1 MLAYSNLEELTGQN
15 SNTKRRILAVD
26 DSPDITLTV
35 KIGLEASGTFEVH
48 TFNDPEVA
56 LSSFKPG
63 LYDLALLDMRMP
75 KMYGHELYDK
85 LKKMDSR
92 LKVCFMT
99 ATYQNY
105 EALRAAFPTIEIEC
119 FIQKPVE
126 IKDLVRSDT

>member
-1 MLAYSNLEELTGQN
+1 MLTGEN
-15 SNTKRRILAVD
+15 SKRRILVVD
-26 DSPDITLTV
+26 DNPDITFTV
-35 KIGLEASGTFEVH
+35 KTGLEASGVFEVH

-56 LSSFKPG
+56 LSNFKPG
-63 LYDLALLDMRMP
+63 LYYLALLDMRMP

-85 LKKMDSR
+85 IKKIDGR

-119 FIQKPVE
+119 YIQKPVE
-126 IKDLVRSDT
+126 IKDLIRRISAELEQ

>member
-1 MLAYSNLEELTGQN
+1 MTSQN
-15 SNTKRRILAVD
+15 SKTRILAVD
-26 DSPDITLTV
+26 DDSDITLTV
-35 KIGLEASGTFEVH
+35 KVGLEASGLFEVH

-75 KMYGHELYDK
+75 KMYGHELYDEM
-85 LKKMDSR
+85 KKIDDR

-119 FIQKPVE
+119 YIQKPVE
-126 IKDLVRSDT
+126 IKDLVRRINAELEQ

>member
-1 MLAYSNLEELTGQN
+1 MTSQN
-15 SNTKRRILAVD
+15 SKRRILAVD
-26 DSPDITLTV
+26 DDSDITLTV
-35 KIGLEASGTFEVH
+35 KVGLEASGLFEVH

-56 LSSFKPG
+56 LSNFKSR

-75 KMYGHELYDK
+75 KMYGHELYDEM
-85 LKKMDSR
+85 KKIDDR

-119 FIQKPVE
+119 YIQKPVE
-126 IKDLVRSDT
+126 TKDLIRRINAELQ

>member
-1 MLAYSNLEELTGQN
+1 VLTGQDD
-15 SNTKRRILAVD
+15 KRRILVVD
-26 DSPDITLTV
+26 DTPDITLTL
-35 KIGLEASGTFEVH
+35 KAGLEASGPFEVD

-75 KMYGHELYDK
+75 KMYGHELYDEM
-85 LKKMDSR
+85 KKIDGR

-119 FIQKPVE
+119 YIQKPVE
-126 IKDLVRSDT
+126 IKDLVRRINSELDQ